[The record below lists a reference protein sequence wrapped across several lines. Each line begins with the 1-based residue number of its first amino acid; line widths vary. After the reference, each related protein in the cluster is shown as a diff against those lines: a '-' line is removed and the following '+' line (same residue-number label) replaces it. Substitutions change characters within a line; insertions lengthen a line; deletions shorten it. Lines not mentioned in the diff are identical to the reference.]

1 MLHLGLSQN
10 LAIAPIF
17 KTPPFFFK
25 KDNYMQCFSN
35 LWVDICLGNIFLLH
49 LLSLFFGRGLW
60 QRIFTALLLLY
71 HGALMILMLVLQ
83 LPLEE
88 LLMLVLAS
96 ALLGLG
102 MAYVKERG
110 SKR

>member
-1 MLHLGLSQN
+1 
-10 LAIAPIF
+10 
-17 KTPPFFFK
+17 
-25 KDNYMQCFSN
+25 MQCFSN
-35 LWVDICLGNIFLLH
+35 LWVDICLGIIFLWH
-49 LLSLFFGRGLW
+49 LLSLFFGCDLW
-60 QRIFTALLLLY
+60 QRIFTALLLLC
-71 HGALMILMLVLQ
+71 HGVLMLLMLVLQ

-110 SKR
+110 HKE